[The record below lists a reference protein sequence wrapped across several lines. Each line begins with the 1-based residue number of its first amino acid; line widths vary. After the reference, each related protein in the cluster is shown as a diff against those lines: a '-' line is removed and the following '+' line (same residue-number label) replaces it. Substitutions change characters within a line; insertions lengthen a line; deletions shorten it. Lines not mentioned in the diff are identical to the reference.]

1 MFSKMLVATDLSEAS
16 DALLRALGRLEKLGT
31 KEAVL
36 VYCFS
41 IFEAEALA
49 NRFLELAEPALNRQK
64 ALLEGMGF
72 STTAKLTIGPPQV
85 EIKRQADEESCSFIV
100 VGAHGRS
107 LLGENVLGGVTS
119 GVVHSATR
127 PVMVLRPNDREF
139 LGNILFPT
147 DFSQNAEYAYTFVK
161 KLAAYKAERITLLH
175 VQDEAKLGTH
185 LKHKLEE
192 FNVLDSERLNRMKDE
207 LLRLGAG
214 EVSVEVTFGSPK
226 GEIVKKINESGV
238 NLTVIGSQGKGYA
251 GGVFLGSVSHAV
263 ARKAQ
268 TSLLLIPA
276 SV

>member
-1 MFSKMLVATDLSEAS
+1 MFSKMLVATDLTETS

-41 IFEAEALA
+41 VFEAEALA
-49 NRFLELAEPALNRQK
+49 DRFLELAEPALNRQK
-64 ALLEGMGF
+64 ALLDAMGF
-72 STTAKLTIGPPQV
+72 STTAKLTIGPPQA
-85 EIKRQADEESCSFIV
+85 EIKRQADEASCSFIV

-107 LLGENVLGGVTS
+107 LVGENVLGGVTS
-119 GVVHSATR
+119 GVVHSATK
-127 PVMVLRPNDREF
+127 PVLVLRPNDRDF

-161 KLAAYKAERITLLH
+161 KLAEYKAERITLLH

-192 FNVLDSERLNRMKDE
+192 FNALDSERLDRMKDE
-207 LLRLGAG
+207 LIRLGAG
-214 EVSVEVTFGSPK
+214 EVFAEVAFGSPK
-226 GEIVKKINESGV
+226 GEIVERINESNV
-238 NLTVIGSQGKGYA
+238 SLTVIGSQGRGYA
-251 GGVFLGSVSHAV
+251 GEVFLGSVSHAV
-263 ARKAQ
+263 ARKAK

-276 SV
+276 SL